1 MNMRD
6 DRLWIIVPCYNEEEV
21 LPLTAPLF
29 LQELNTLIAKKK
41 ISSDSRVLFVN
52 DGSRDKTWDI
62 ICSLSKQ
69 DEHFCG
75 RKAGTAATR
84 MRFSPG

>member
-29 LQELNTLIAKKK
+29 LQELNTGIKPG
-41 ISSDSRVLFVN
+41 ISSAVFPSRMSISAAF
-52 DGSRDKTWDI
+52 
-62 ICSLSKQ
+62 
-69 DEHFCG
+69 